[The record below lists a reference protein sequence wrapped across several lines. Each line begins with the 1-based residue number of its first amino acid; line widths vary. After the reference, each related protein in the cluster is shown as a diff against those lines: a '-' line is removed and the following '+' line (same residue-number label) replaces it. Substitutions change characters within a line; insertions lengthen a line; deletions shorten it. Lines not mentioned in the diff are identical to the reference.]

1 MSFLELGAIRLY
13 YHEVGQ
19 GVPVVFVNGW
29 TNSSDYW
36 MPVVEKLRTT
46 CRCIVYDMRGFGRS
60 QPVDELS
67 PLDLDQHADDLH
79 QLILHLKASDAHLV
93 SHGLGVWVATI
104 AARLHPQ
111 DLISFTAVSPEGEP
125 KAQSDIPSIWQ
136 QASLLLKDLAS
147 VPVLRNLVAWRFRSA
162 PEPFRSK
169 LFEDFAQADRQAS
182 FQLLASCMEHE
193 RSGRL
198 RKALHELQVPILIVR
213 GSQDSLC
220 PAEEARSLFE
230 TIRAGKLATV
240 RGCYHLPML
249 EFTQEFSDLLADFI
263 RKHSKHHQLPQTQ
276 R

>member
-1 MSFLELGAIRLY
+1 MPFLELESIRLY
-13 YHEVGQ
+13 YHEVGK

-36 MPVVEKLRTT
+36 MPVVERLQAAHQ
-46 CRCIVYDMRGFGRS
+46 CILYDMRGFGRS
-60 QPVDELS
+60 QPIDELS

-79 QLILHLKASDAHLV
+79 QLLLYLKVSDAHIV
-93 SHGLGVWVATI
+93 AHGLGVWVATI

-111 DLISFTAVSPEGEP
+111 DLISLTAVSPEKEP
-125 KAQSDIPSIWQ
+125 KAQSDTPSIWQ
-136 QASLLLKDLAS
+136 QASLVLKDFAS
-147 VPVLRNLVAWRFRSA
+147 VPVLRNLVAWRFRHA
-162 PEPFRSK
+162 PEPFRSR

-198 RKALHELQVPILIVR
+198 KKALNELQIPVMIVR

-220 PAEEARSLFE
+220 PAEEARTLFE

-240 RGCYHLPML
+240 RGCHHLPML
-249 EFTQEFSDLLADFI
+249 EFTREFSDLLADFV
-263 RKHSKHHQLPQTQ
+263 RKHTRRHQISHQV
-276 R
+276 

>member
-1 MSFLELGAIRLY
+1 MSFLKLGAIRLY

-29 TNSSDYW
+29 TNSSEYW
-36 MPVVEKLRTT
+36 MPVVERLKNT
-46 CRCIVYDMRGFGRS
+46 CWCILYDMRGFGRS
-60 QPVDELS
+60 QPIDELS

-79 QLILHLKASDAHLV
+79 QLILHLKASDVHIVA
-93 SHGLGVWVATI
+93 HGLGVWVATI

-111 DLISFTAVSPEGEP
+111 DVISLTAVSPEGEP

-136 QASLLLKDLAS
+136 QASLILKDLAS

-198 RKALHELQVPILIVR
+198 KKALHELQIPVMIVR

-220 PAEEARSLFE
+220 PEEEARALFE
-230 TIRAGKLATV
+230 AISAGKLATV
-240 RGCYHLPML
+240 RGCHHLPML
-249 EFTQEFSDLLADFI
+249 EFTKEFSDLLIDFI
-263 RKHSKHHQLPQTQ
+263 CKHSRHHQLSQTL
-276 R
+276 